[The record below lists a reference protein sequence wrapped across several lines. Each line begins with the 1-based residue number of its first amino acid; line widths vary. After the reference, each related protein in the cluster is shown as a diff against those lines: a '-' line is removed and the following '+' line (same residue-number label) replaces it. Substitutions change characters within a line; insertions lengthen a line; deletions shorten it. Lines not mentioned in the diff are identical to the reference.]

1 MRATIHGIDVEGTL
15 AEISAL
21 IREHGAMSSDNK
33 IKLVA
38 LANGPDSEDERFA
51 SEKIAFRALN
61 RRPLSGAQRALFRTL
76 LEAYPNWTSATK
88 LQEATEY
95 GPNQLGGLLGAT
107 GRRLS
112 QTQGYVA
119 DSSMIE
125 WMWDSDDNEYNYRL
139 PPSVYAAVRRIN
151 P

>member
-1 MRATIHGIDVEGTL
+1 MRATILGIEVEGTL

-21 IREHGAMSSDNK
+21 IREHGAPGGDHRVKPEEHLSNL
-33 IKLVA
+33 IH
-38 LANGPDSEDERFA
+38 EDERFA

-61 RRPLSGAQRALFRTL
+61 RRPLSGAQRLLFRTL
-76 LEAYPNWTSATK
+76 FDAYPNWTSATR
-88 LQEATEY
+88 LQQATKY

-125 WMWDSDDNEYNYRL
+125 WMWDSDDNEYHYRL
-139 PPSVYAAVRRIN
+139 PPSVHAAVKRIN